1 MEDALDGLVGV
12 YDDEGGD
19 LALFE
24 NGEGRGGELFR
35 SDGAGKGVHGFAGG
49 AAEGCAAFAFEQ
61 AAQVAVADDA
71 AEQALLLYGGDAEL
85 LRGHFVDYVGH
96 GSGGADDRDLVAG
109 VHEVA
114 NAGQALAELAAGM
127 EFGEVLDAEA
137 LAQADGD
144 GEGVAEGE
152 HGGGRGGG
160 SEIEAAGFTRDAA
173 IEGYVAGLGEG
184 RVQIAG
190 EADQGVALALEHGEQ
205 AEDFFGFAAG
215 GERDD
220 DVAGH
225 EHAQVAMDGFG
236 GVQKQGRRAGGA
248 ERGGDLLGNDAAFAH
263 SGDDNAAVALAAAK
277 DKLDC
282 AAEWLGHLA
291 FKTEGECFERC
302 RFGADQRRR
311 TKLCRIRRVCFRIAL
326 TRLVHRFLMVTVS
339 AGFAASSNLV
349 SPRPRLSYNEVERS
363 IPLKRNT
370 IVLTVVLFI
379 LAVFAWAGWANWEYR
394 KQAAERALAST
405 AQGEL
410 APGLVTEGAGGMP
423 QYVSPLKGKPAP
435 AFALEDLSGKKVSL
449 ASYKGKAVLI
459 NFWATWC
466 GPCKIETPWLVE
478 LRNQY
483 AAQGFEVLGVS
494 TEADDLQQDDKAGW
508 AKDKAAI
515 AKFVQEEQMPY
526 PVLLDGDSISKPY
539 GGLDDLPTSF
549 FVDRNGTVVATQL
562 GLTSKDDIEANIKK
576 ALGK

>member
-1 MEDALDGLVGV
+1 
-12 YDDEGGD
+12 
-19 LALFE
+19 
-24 NGEGRGGELFR
+24 
-35 SDGAGKGVHGFAGG
+35 
-49 AAEGCAAFAFEQ
+49 
-61 AAQVAVADDA
+61 
-71 AEQALLLYGGDAEL
+71 
-85 LRGHFVDYVGH
+85 
-96 GSGGADDRDLVAG
+96 
-109 VHEVA
+109 
-114 NAGQALAELAAGM
+114 
-127 EFGEVLDAEA
+127 
-137 LAQADGD
+137 
-144 GEGVAEGE
+144 
-152 HGGGRGGG
+152 
-160 SEIEAAGFTRDAA
+160 
-173 IEGYVAGLGEG
+173 
-184 RVQIAG
+184 
-190 EADQGVALALEHGEQ
+190 
-205 AEDFFGFAAG
+205 
-215 GERDD
+215 
-220 DVAGH
+220 
-225 EHAQVAMDGFG
+225 
-236 GVQKQGRRAGGA
+236 
-248 ERGGDLLGNDAAFAH
+248 
-263 SGDDNAAVALAAAK
+263 
-277 DKLDC
+277 
-282 AAEWLGHLA
+282 
-291 FKTEGECFERC
+291 
-302 RFGADQRRR
+302 
-311 TKLCRIRRVCFRIAL
+311 
-326 TRLVHRFLMVTVS
+326 MVTVS